1 MNPITSL
8 SDIPGALFSEFA
20 ITDDPEKRTFING
33 GDRTVVKACFAQRTG
48 PDRPHTLVYHD
59 YRDGYR
65 GRHVT
70 KLEVYRQP
78 VQTFQFNERSDARK
92 PTPQMT
98 VMFRAQDFDLEVPHF
113 STPWQEGKGY
123 WVEEFLQVSYGHN
136 PSGSASVISNQN
148 DWEFEFLLDI
158 QKRAHELAHKVESRG
173 HWEVE
178 WNPNGDYSKKSA
190 TVY

>member
-8 SDIPGALFSEFA
+8 SDIPAALFSEFA
-20 ITDDPEKRTFING
+20 ITDDPEKQTFTQGGHRTI
-33 GDRTVVKACFAQRTG
+33 VKACFAQRPG
-48 PDRPHTLVYHD
+48 PDKPHMLVYHNHH
-59 YRDGYR
+59 DGY
-65 GRHVT
+65 GRRHIA
-70 KLEVYRQP
+70 KLEVYRQK
-78 VQTFQFNERSDARK
+78 VETWQFNERSDVEK
-92 PTPQMT
+92 PAPKLSI
-98 VMFRAQDFDLEVPHF
+98 VFYAQDFDVKEPHF

-123 WVEEFLQVSYGHN
+123 WVEEFLQVSYGQS

-158 QKRAHELAHKVESRG
+158 QKLAYELAHKVESRG

-190 TVY
+190 NVY